1 MKSKKLATLLFTLV
15 LALGLLP
22 MSAFA
27 AQRTVAADSTASITV
42 ENAVK
47 DDVLAAYKLINITY
61 NSTTNTLAYE
71 WSSTAIKDYF
81 ENGTANGTGI
91 VYDVKKFAELSDN
104 TETNQTALKKLLA
117 GLPKYIVDNSIAAVK
132 TETVAADGT
141 ATFADLAMGEYFIRP
156 TSTTSVYQ
164 LMLQKVEPTVA
175 KVDGKQTYVIDD
187 VTFSAKHQEVSV
199 TKTADKT
206 SVTKNEKVTY
216 TITVDI
222 PTYASQATDRS
233 FAVWDL
239 LPDGLTLDTAS
250 IKLKT
255 KNGESEFLVGNT
267 VYTLDIPSTPTSEY
281 TFKISVNSNQY
292 LEGWIGSA
300 GKQLV
305 ITYNATLNNDA
316 TTAVNTKET
325 NTVTFDYSNYPYVEN
340 SHKQKTDTVDVT
352 TFAIKIDKYVN
363 GDEDAKLANAKFDLY
378 RTATQAEVDA
388 GTAVTI
394 PHTTVNGIKLEGDL
408 VTDSNGAATFAKY
421 EANGTNYDYY
431 LVETQAPSGYNI
443 LDNAVKVNFTD
454 AEVEATA
461 GVYTVK
467 VPNSSGI
474 QLPITGGT
482 GTVIFTVIGIAL
494 MVGAVVLFVVSRKK
508 AKAKESK

>member
-1 MKSKKLATLLFTLV
+1 MKIKKLATLILTALLTLSI
-15 LALGLLP
+15 LP
-22 MSAFA
+22 MSVFA
-27 AQRTVAADSTASITV
+27 AQRDVAADSKASITINSAV
-42 ENAVK
+42 EN
-47 DDVLAAYKLINITY
+47 DELAAYKVVDLTY
-61 NSTTNTLAYE
+61 NAENNTLTYA
-71 WSSTAIKDYF
+71 WNSDFADYF
-81 ENGTANGTGI
+81 AGNTDFNSTVKTVEEFAKLANG
-91 VYDVKKFAELSDN
+91 SDDL
-104 TETNQTALKKLLA
+104 TKLLA
-117 GLPKYIVDNSIAAVK
+117 GLPNYIASKSITPVATK
-132 TETVAADGT
+132 TVAKGGA

-164 LMLQKVEPTVA
+164 LMLQKIEPTV
-175 KVDGKQTYVIDD
+175 VNGTYVIDD

-222 PTYASQATDRS
+222 PTYATGATDRS
-233 FAVWDL
+233 FSVSDL
-239 LPDGLTLDTAS
+239 LPDGLTIDTDS
-250 IKLKT
+250 INVILKYL
-255 KNGESEFLVGNT
+255 GFESTLPEGT
-267 VYTLDIPSTPTSEY
+267 YTLDKKATDDY
-281 TFKISVNSNQY
+281 TFKFSVDSTQY
-292 LEGWIGSA
+292 LDWA
-300 GKQLV
+300 GLGGHQLI
-305 ITYNATLNNDA
+305 ITYTATLNDNA

-352 TFAIKIDKYVN
+352 TFAIKIDKFVAGTEAN
-363 GDEDAKLANAKFDLY
+363 KLAGAKFDLY
-378 RTATQAEVDA
+378 RTATQAEIDA
-388 GTAVTI
+388 GESVEI
-394 PHTTVNGIKLEGDL
+394 PHTTVQGIKLEGDL
-408 VTDSNGAATFAKY
+408 ITDTNGAVTFAKY

-443 LDNAVKVNFTD
+443 LDNAVKVNFT
-454 AEVEATA
+454 AENVARTA
-461 GVYTVK
+461 GIYTVQ
-467 VPNSSGI
+467 VPNKSGI